1 MNVDTEMF
9 GRPGKLLRT
18 TPMEVESAVAG
29 TQPRRDQ

>member
-1 MNVDTEMF
+1 MNDDMEVI
-9 GRPGKLLRT
+9 GRPGKILRT